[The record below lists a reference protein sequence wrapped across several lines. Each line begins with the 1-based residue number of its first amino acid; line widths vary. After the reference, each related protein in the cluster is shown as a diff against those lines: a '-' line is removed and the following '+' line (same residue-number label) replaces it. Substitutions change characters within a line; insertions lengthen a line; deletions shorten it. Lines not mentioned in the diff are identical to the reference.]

1 MSQALP
7 ADLSSPSR
15 ELEKALLLPLTLVAI
30 PVAPLLLHSPA
41 WQLGAALARA
51 SRQAALTAGTPRSSA
66 LWSYAT
72 RQILGAISGAIP
84 RAVCCLSPSADRTN
98 RVTRAHVKKP
108 EPAQDSLA
116 EQQAQGV

>member
-51 SRQAALTAGTPRSSA
+51 SRQAALTAGTRNPLPSGPMRPAKFWVPFRALYPERSA
-66 LWSYAT
+66 AF
-72 RQILGAISGAIP
+72 RQVLIGLTGS
-84 RAVCCLSPSADRTN
+84 RART
-98 RVTRAHVKKP
+98 
-108 EPAQDSLA
+108 
-116 EQQAQGV
+116 